1 MGKDRL
7 LERIR
12 ARQKDP
18 RVRRKDDP
26 KDTIDSVLHYLQ
38 QILNTRQGSVPI
50 ADDFGL
56 PDLTELHLNYPDS
69 LRLFERAIRQTI
81 QKFEP
86 RLSGLRVRFVPDEE
100 DPLSL
105 RFQIVA
111 KLESEGYKDPVRF
124 ESTVGSDGKIII
136 KR

>member
-12 ARQKDP
+12 AQNKDL
-18 RVRRKDDP
+18 RIRRKEGP
-26 KDTIDSVLHYLQ
+26 KEVIDSILQ
-38 QILNTRQGSVPI
+38 HLQRILNTRQGSVPI
-50 ADDFGL
+50 AEDFGI
-56 PDLTELHLNYPDS
+56 PDLTELRLDYPDS

-86 RLSGLRVRFVPDEE
+86 RLSSLRVRFVPDEE

-105 RFQIVA
+105 RFQILG
-111 KLESEGYKDPVRF
+111 KLQSEGYKDPVRF

>member
-1 MGKDRL
+1 MARDRL

-18 RVRRKDDP
+18 RIRRKEDP
-26 KDTIDSVLHYLQ
+26 REVIDSVLHHLQ
-38 QILNTRQGSVPI
+38 LILNTRQGSVPI
-50 ADDFGL
+50 AGDFGL
-56 PDLTELHLNYPDS
+56 PDLTELQLNYPES
-69 LRLFERAIRQTI
+69 LRIFERAIRQTI

-86 RLSGLRVRFVPDEE
+86 RLTGLRVRFVPDEE

-124 ESTVGSDGKIII
+124 ESIVGSDGKIQL
-136 KR
+136 KL

>member
-18 RVRRKDDP
+18 RIRRKENP
-26 KDTIDSVLHYLQ
+26 REVIDSVLHHLQ

-56 PDLTELHLNYPDS
+56 PDLTELHLDYPDS
-69 LRLFERAIRQTI
+69 LRIFERAIRQTI

-86 RLSGLRVRFVPDEE
+86 RLTGLRVRFVPDEE

-111 KLESEGYKDPVRF
+111 KLESKGYKDPVRF
-124 ESTVGSDGKIII
+124 ESIVGSDGKVQL

>member
-1 MGKDRL
+1 MARDRL

-12 ARQKDP
+12 AQEKNPGIRRKEDP
-18 RVRRKDDP
+18 REV
-26 KDTIDSVLHYLQ
+26 IDSVLHHLQ

-50 ADDFGL
+50 AGDFGL
-56 PDLTELHLNYPDS
+56 PDFTELHLDYPDS
-69 LRLFERAIRQTI
+69 LRMFERAIRQTI
-81 QKFEP
+81 QTYEP
-86 RLSGLRVRFVPDEE
+86 RLTGLRVRFVPYEE

-111 KLESEGYKDPVRF
+111 KLESEGYKDPVGF
-124 ESTVGSDGKIII
+124 ESIVGSDGKIQL

>member
-1 MGKDRL
+1 MAKDRL

-12 ARQKDP
+12 KRQKDP
-18 RVRRKDDP
+18 RVRRKEDP
-26 KDTIDSVLHYLQ
+26 KEVVDSVLRHLQ
-38 QILNTRQGSVPI
+38 RILNTRQGSVPI

-56 PDLTELHLNYPDS
+56 PDLTELHLDYPDS

-111 KLESEGYKDPVRF
+111 KLESEGYRDPVRF
-124 ESTVGSDGKIII
+124 ESIVGSDGKIRI

>member
-12 ARQKDP
+12 AQKKDP
-18 RVRRKDDP
+18 RIRRKEGP
-26 KDTIDSVLHYLQ
+26 KEVIDSVLQHLQ
-38 QILNTRQGSVPI
+38 RILNTRQGSVPI
-50 ADDFGL
+50 AKDFGI
-56 PDLTELHLNYPDS
+56 PDLTELHLGYPDS

-86 RLSGLRVRFVPDEE
+86 RLTGLRVRFVPDEE

-105 RFQIVA
+105 RFQILG
-111 KLESEGYKDPVRF
+111 KLQAEGYKDPVRF
-124 ESTVGSDGKIII
+124 ESTVGSDGKVII

>member
-12 ARQKDP
+12 ARNKDP
-18 RVRRKDDP
+18 RTRRKEGP
-26 KDTIDSVLHYLQ
+26 KEVIDSVLHHLQ

-50 ADDFGL
+50 AEDFGI
-56 PDLTELHLNYPDS
+56 PDLTELQLGYPDS

-86 RLSGLRVRFVPDEE
+86 RLSSLRVRFVPDEE

-105 RFQIVA
+105 RFQILG
-111 KLESEGYKDPVRF
+111 KLQSEGYKDPVRF